1 MRAPAGRNIELEGS
15 TISTSKNKSLS
26 ADSLVDAFMETN
38 GSAKYEHNGG
48 TLVRTWADPKLF
60 QETDRTLREACVAE
74 DLPGDAVRAGGFGA
88 EVAAGGVAGAEL
100 GGRGRPLEHYRRGDP
115 LAVRQTFLLVGETV
129 VPADDAAGAADPAD
143 EAADV
148 AVLGGGGGGAQ
159 SGRRDQ
165 FCGQHPDSVLIV
177 DSLAAQTRSKSPLE
191 RMAVFP

>member
-1 MRAPAGRNIELEGS
+1 MPPNCEPRSKHGARGIHHFQFPHQRTNLS
-15 TISTSKNKSLS
+15 TPF
-26 ADSLVDAFMETN
+26 VDAFMETN

-48 TLVRTWADPKLF
+48 TLVRT
-60 QETDRTLREACVAE
+60 LREACVAE
-74 DLPGDAVRAGGFGA
+74 DLSADAVGAGGVGA

-100 GGRGRPLEHYRRGDP
+100 GGGGRPLEHHRRGDP

-177 DSLAAQTRSKSPLE
+177 DSLAAQTQSKSPLE